1 MIKIYVTPQEEVRIS
16 NICFVFI
23 RHVKI
28 NVSHY
33 HLDRSTSSIKDKECI
48 TCCKIL
54 MDSWNYFNGDSQF
67 LAIESNFKNNVSCY
81 HKFRFIILIKSSIIW
96 QATCI
101 DRNKNPNVR
110 CVKYPLSTLE

>member
-48 TCCKIL
+48 TCCKNL
-54 MDSWNYFNGDSQF
+54 MDSWKYFNGISQF
-67 LAIESNFKNNVSCY
+67 LAIECNSKNNVSCY
-81 HKFRFIILIKSSIIW
+81 IAHVISL
-96 QATCI
+96 
-101 DRNKNPNVR
+101 D
-110 CVKYPLSTLE
+110 L

>member
-1 MIKIYVTPQEEVRIS
+1 
-16 NICFVFI
+16 
-23 RHVKI
+23 
-28 NVSHY
+28 
-33 HLDRSTSSIKDKECI
+33 
-48 TCCKIL
+48 
-54 MDSWNYFNGDSQF
+54 MDSWKYFNGNSQF

-81 HKFRFIILIKSSIIW
+81 HKFKFNILIKSSIIW